1 MISNSDV
8 YKSIS
13 APSEGLFKD
22 QGSRFIALAYPVES
36 EAEVKALLEAAG
48 WQDVQRILDAEGRDR
63 GAAARNG

>member
-36 EAEVKALLEAAG
+36 EAEVKALMEAA
-48 WQDVQRILDAEGRDR
+48 RKEYHDARHYCVAYRLGCCGEL
-63 GAAARNG
+63 